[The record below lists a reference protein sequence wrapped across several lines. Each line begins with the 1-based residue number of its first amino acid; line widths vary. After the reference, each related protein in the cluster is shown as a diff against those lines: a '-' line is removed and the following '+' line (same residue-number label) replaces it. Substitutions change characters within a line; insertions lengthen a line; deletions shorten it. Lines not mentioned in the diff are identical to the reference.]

1 MKLAKLSISNF
12 RSIRSAPDIR
22 IESLQAFVGQN
33 NAGKSNILRA
43 LRCFLS
49 AGSGGMEVDHFNDPV
64 KPASIE
70 CEFDSLSE
78 TEARRLRRYLIGGKV
93 ILRKELEV
101 ERDEKKGKSSVSA
114 EYHGYMAEPKNA
126 LYSMKKIDE
135 SPPRTKDWKAVAETA
150 GIAKYLPASAEKITK
165 AVFQAALE
173 KFLSENDVE
182 YEEPVL
188 GETQALGLPQNLLN
202 ALPELYLL
210 PAVTDY
216 SDEID
221 RRSSTTVFRR
231 LMGDLADRIMQK
243 DPRYREIVAS
253 LERVRKLMNA
263 EAETGEDRRL
273 DALGEVETSLRDVL
287 QRLMPSVQ
295 RVQLGVEIEQCKD
308 IFSKGVSVK
317 IDDGVLTDVL
327 DKGHGTQRS
336 IVFSFLQLLI
346 QARREASDA
355 SGPRPIIL
363 AIEEPEL
370 YIHPHCQRLVYS
382 VLKEFAGAV
391 EDTPTR
397 SSDQVL
403 YTTHSPAFVEVA
415 NYHRIAIVRKLSAG
429 AGTTVQ
435 QCASG
440 VLATGSDR
448 KDFKLLTSFG
458 LEHNE
463 VFFSSDA
470 IIVEG
475 ADDKVAVIATARKLG
490 RIKELPDELG
500 LSIVE
505 AAKGEV
511 PKFQKVLNAF
521 GLSYG
526 VLVELDGKPESD
538 PQNAQILAHLNGN
551 RAAKLS
557 MRLEECVELKEHFKD
572 QWHSKKFFSDP
583 VNITQALEAAVT
595 AILPPVTAKPTAERM
610 PECVPVGLA
619 TN

>member
-49 AGSGGMEVDHFNDPV
+49 AGAGGMELDHFNDPA
-64 KPASIE
+64 KPSSIE

-78 TEARRLRRYLIGGKV
+78 PEKRRLRRYLIGGKV
-93 ILRKELEV
+93 ILRKELTIV
-101 ERDEKKGKSSVSA
+101 RDEKKGKTTVDA
-114 EYHGYMAEPKNA
+114 KFHGYSAEPKDA
-126 LYSMKKIDE
+126 RYSMKKIDE
-135 SPPRTKDWKAVAETA
+135 GGKAKKDWKALAEAA
-150 GIAKYLPASAEKITK
+150 GITKYLMPPSETINKK
-165 AVFQAALE
+165 EFESALE
-173 KFLSENDVE
+173 RFLAENDVE
-182 YEEPVL
+182 YDEPTL
-188 GETQALGLPQNLLN
+188 GETQALGIPQNLLN

-210 PAVTDY
+210 PAITDY
-216 SDEID
+216 SEEID

-243 DPRYREIVAS
+243 DPRYQEIETA
-253 LERVRKLMNA
+253 LAKVRKLMNP
-263 EAETGEDRRL
+263 EATSGEERRL
-273 DALGEVETSLRDVL
+273 DALGAVETSLRDVL

-295 RVQLGVEIEQCKD
+295 RVQLGVEIEECKD

-336 IVFSFLQLLI
+336 IVFAFLQLLI
-346 QARREASDA
+346 QAQREPDGTST
-355 SGPRPIIL
+355 PRPILL

-391 EDTPTR
+391 EGAPAK

-403 YTTHSPAFVEVA
+403 YTTHSPAFLEVA
-415 NYHRIAIVRKLSAG
+415 NYHRIAIVRKPSID

-435 QCASG
+435 QCESG
-440 VLATGSDR
+440 VLATGNDK

-475 ADDKVAVIATARKLG
+475 PEDKVAVIATARKLG

-505 AAKGEV
+505 ASKGEV

-526 VLVELDGKPESD
+526 VLLELDGEPESD
-538 PQNAQILAHLNGN
+538 KQTAPILAQLGGN
-551 RAAKLS
+551 RVAKLPK
-557 MRLEECVELKEHFKD
+557 RLEECVGLKGHFDD
-572 QWHSKKFFSDP
+572 QWHAKSFFSDP
-583 VNITQALEAAVT
+583 ANITADLESAVT
-595 AILPPVTAKPTAERM
+595 ALLPPAAPKTPAERAT
-610 PECVPVGLA
+610 ECVAVDAGP
-619 TN
+619 T